1 MKNIGFIGTG
11 IMGKSMVENL
21 MKAGYCV
28 SIFTR
33 TKEKA
38 EDIIN
43 KGAIWKESVAE
54 CVKDADA
61 VITIVGFPKDVEE
74 VYFGEKGIL
83 ANAKKGSYIID
94 MTTNSPKLAEKI
106 YQEGTKKGLHVL
118 DAPVTGGDIGSKNGT
133 LTIMVG
139 GEEEDFKACY
149 EIFQA
154 MGENIVYEGKAGSGQ
169 HTKMANQI
177 VIAGTLTAVCEAMV
191 YAKNV
196 GLDVKQMMDTIKTGV
211 AGSKQLEV
219 VAPRILDNNFEPGF
233 FIKHFIKDMGLAKE
247 EAVERGIHLEVLEK
261 VLDMY
266 QTLEEDGKGEL
277 GTQAI
282 IQYYK

>member
-118 DAPVTGGDIGSKNGT
+118 DAPVTGGDIGAKNGT

-139 GEEEDFKACY
+139 GEEEDFKVCY

>member
-1 MKNIGFIGTG
+1 MKKIAFIGIG
-11 IMGKSMVENL
+11 IMGKSMARNL
-21 MKAGYCV
+21 MKEGYQV
-28 SIFTR
+28 SIYTR

-43 KGAIWKESVAE
+43 EGAIWHTTVAN
-54 CVKDADA
+54 CVRGAEA

-83 ANAKKGSYIID
+83 ENVNAGTYVID

-106 YQEGTKKGLHVL
+106 YEEGTKKGLHVL
-118 DAPVTGGDIGSKNGT
+118 DAPVTGGDIGAKNGT

-139 GEEEDFKACY
+139 GKEEDFNACY
-149 EIFQA
+149 EIFKA
-154 MGENIVYEGKAGSGQ
+154 MGQNIVYEGKAGNGQ

-191 YAKNV
+191 YAKYA

-219 VAPRILDNNFEPGF
+219 VAPKILDDNFEPGF

-247 EAVERGIHLEVLEK
+247 EAVERGVHLPVLEQ

-266 QTLEEDGKGEL
+266 KQLEEEGKGEL

-282 IQYYK
+282 IKYYE